1 MSLDNKLH
9 NYYAYEELMFSTL
22 EFHISNLKEKNAT
35 LLDNIAFFDSSV
47 LREFNL
53 FKKYV
58 IMCDD
63 LQTEIQSY
71 LISVEPLYDELKPDV
86 EIRRARLSDIQSIAG
101 PTYEFMG
108 NVVKK
113 VRVINK
119 EVERIRMMLDLM
131 NAYNAN

>member
-1 MSLDNKLH
+1 
-9 NYYAYEELMFSTL
+9 
-22 EFHISNLKEKNAT
+22 
-35 LLDNIAFFDSSV
+35 
-47 LREFNL
+47 
-53 FKKYV
+53 
-58 IMCDD
+58 MCDD